1 MTQQQ
6 PVNPNYTT
14 SIPVATAISMA
25 NSPHPASIIENSHNH
40 PSNKVIAGAAAVGG
54 VAGMIVSGP
63 IVALAG
69 AAGAAVATMSSGT
82 GGEVARSAGNMGA
95 ASYDKAADLN
105 KKHHIVEKVR
115 TASRAAFRV
124 RRWDLLRSSSH
135 CPYFAPLT
143 LLLRSNL
150 TSLPPDQ
157 EGWVVCVFFRQAI
170 RRAAQRIGQDQGCCK
185 RFGEAG

>member
-1 MTQQQ
+1 
-6 PVNPNYTT
+6 
-14 SIPVATAISMA
+14 MA
-25 NSPHPASIIENSHNH
+25 NSPHASVIENSHNH
-40 PSNKVIAGAAAVGG
+40 PSNKIIAGAAAVGG

-115 TASRAAFRV
+115 TATAGVAS
-124 RRWDLLRSSSH
+124 LLL
-135 CPYFAPLT
+135 PLT
-143 LLLRSNL
+143 LLRFSYAPPL
-150 TSLPPDQ
+150 PDQ
-157 EGWVVCVFFRQAI
+157 KGGVVCIFFR
-170 RRAAQRIGQDQGCCK
+170 
-185 RFGEAG
+185 